1 MIIQKQYKFY
11 AAHRNEQLPDKC
23 RRLHG
28 HRYGLTCF
36 FEVERDGAL
45 STLFGDFDEKIE
57 PLIKNVYDHCMIIN
71 KHDPLYETLLAH
83 EQKHNE
89 DFRLKVLNFPSTVEN
104 IAFQLFTEITELG
117 FRLNRI
123 EVRETD
129 TSVMEYTRDDWVADC
144 RRDLQQQ
151 ENVPDVE

>member
-23 RRLHG
+23 RNLHG

-45 STLFGDFDEKIE
+45 STLFGDFDDKIE
-57 PLIKNVYDHCMIIN
+57 PLVKNFYDHCFIVN
-71 KHDPLYETLLAH
+71 RHDPLHQTML
-83 EQKHNE
+83 KHQAE
-89 DFRLKVLNFPSTVEN
+89 HGEEFRMKVLDFPSTVEN
-104 IAFQLFTEITELG
+104 IAFQLFTEVTELG

-123 EVRETD
+123 ELRETD
-129 TSVMEYTRDDWVADC
+129 TSVIEYTRDDWVADC

-151 ENVPDVE
+151 EEKTE